1 MLAQLTTG
9 EPLIKHRCP
18 SVSSICQLRVLTN
31 VNTVSPVTLQVALR
45 SIATVL
51 LGRVVA
57 FEGAEDQDLLFLG
70 FDSEKSQ
77 NENNLKKK
85 RRV

>member
-1 MLAQLTTG
+1 M
-9 EPLIKHRCP
+9 
-18 SVSSICQLRVLTN
+18 
-31 VNTVSPVTLQVALR
+31 ALR

>member
-1 MLAQLTTG
+1 M
-9 EPLIKHRCP
+9 
-18 SVSSICQLRVLTN
+18 
-31 VNTVSPVTLQVALR
+31 

-77 NENNLKKK
+77 NDNNLKKK
-85 RRV
+85 RRVQNCSQQSRLCLISSFHESDSLPIFAECP